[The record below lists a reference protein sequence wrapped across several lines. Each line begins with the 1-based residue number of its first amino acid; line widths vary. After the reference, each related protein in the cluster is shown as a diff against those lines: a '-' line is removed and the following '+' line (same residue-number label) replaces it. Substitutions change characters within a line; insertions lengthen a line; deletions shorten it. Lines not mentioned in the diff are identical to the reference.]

1 MADDPHLLQSLLGH
15 LVFWEARRMGR
26 RFRRALEH
34 AQAVQQRTLL
44 DKVRRNA
51 SSRYGR
57 ERSFAAIRS
66 VDDFRRALPISTYAD
81 VEPYI
86 DQVRSGDVGAMFGGR
101 QKLHMFAMTSGT
113 TSRPKYIPVTDC
125 FLQEY
130 RRGWMT
136 WGVHAYLQYPEA
148 LQGSILQLVSAI
160 DDEYSPSGL
169 PCGAMSGLTAQM
181 QRGAL
186 RRVYVLPGEAVKLKD
201 TATKYYVALL
211 LALGRRVLIVASA
224 NPSTLLGLSRALDE
238 RSEELIRDVRD
249 GRLSASV
256 DVPGDVRRAVEARL
270 RPDPQRAIRL
280 EAARAAAGALRP
292 KDVWRQPF
300 IGCWKGGTLSL
311 YLREFPRYFGN
322 VPVRDIGLVASE
334 GRMTIPL
341 ADEGSSGVLDIES
354 QFFEFLPARDG
365 VRDGDRT
372 LLPHELQVGGEY
384 FLILT
389 NSAGLYRYD
398 IGDVV
403 RVTGFIGPSPLVEFL
418 NKGAHYASLTGE
430 KLSEHQ
436 VVEAVNRALAE
447 TGGQLASYCLAAR
460 WHETAPHYVLM
471 VERPDVGR
479 GVAGELLAGRVD
491 ALLREL
497 NIEYNAKRAS
507 GRLGP
512 IALKVIPAGSW
523 REYDLRTIAERRRG
537 IEQYKHKFLV
547 GDVAFE
553 RGFPDAT

>member
-1 MADDPHLLQSLLGH
+1 
-15 LVFWEARRMGR
+15 MGR

-34 AQAVQQRTLL
+34 AQTVQQHTLL
-44 DKVRRNA
+44 EKVRRNA

-86 DQVRSGDVGAMFGGR
+86 DQVRSGDVAALFGPR

-113 TSRPKYIPVTDC
+113 AGRPKYIPVTDS
-125 FLQEY
+125 FLKEY

-136 WGVHAYLQYPEA
+136 WGIHAYLRYPEA

-169 PCGAMSGLTAQM
+169 PCGAISGLTAQM

-186 RRVYVLPGEAVKLKD
+186 HRVYVLPGEVVRLKD
-201 TATKYYVALL
+201 TATKYYVALR
-211 LALGRRVLIVASA
+211 LALGRNVLVVASA

-249 GRLSASV
+249 GGLSTSV
-256 DVPGDVRRAVEARL
+256 DVPGEVRRAIEARV
-270 RPDPQRAIRL
+270 RPDPRRANRL
-280 EAARAAAGALRP
+280 AAARTAAGALRP
-292 KDVWRQPF
+292 RDVWRQPF

-311 YLREFPRYFGN
+311 YLREFPRYFGD

-341 ADEGSSGVLDIES
+341 TDDGSSGVLDIES
-354 QFFEFLPARDG
+354 QFFEFLPACGG

-447 TGGQLASYCLAAR
+447 TGGELASYCLAAR
-460 WHETAPHYVLM
+460 WNETVPHYVLM
-471 VERPDVGR
+471 VERQNADGMAFGGR
-479 GVAGELLAGRVD
+479 LAGRVD
-491 ALLREL
+491 ELLREL
-497 NIEYNAKRAS
+497 NIEYNAKRTS

-512 IALKVIPAGSW
+512 IAIKAIPDGSW
-523 REYDLRTIAERRRG
+523 REYDLRTIVERRRG
-537 IEQYKHKFLV
+537 MEQYKHKFLV
-547 GDVAFE
+547 GDVEFE
-553 RGFPDAT
+553 RGFPDVK